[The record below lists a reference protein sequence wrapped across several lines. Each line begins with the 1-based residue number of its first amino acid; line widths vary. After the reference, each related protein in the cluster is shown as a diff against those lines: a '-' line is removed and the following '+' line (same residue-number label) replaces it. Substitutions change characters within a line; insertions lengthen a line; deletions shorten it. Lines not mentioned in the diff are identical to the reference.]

1 MEASEVNSTLILRA
15 DEMGNE
21 LRKLVKEKAEDRAAV
36 LVTMDLMDEAA
47 EAEATLAVYGRGYM
61 LVELCRLMWND
72 PRIGP
77 ALRVLLMS
85 EIEKIKLSDEGK
97 RIEAW
102 RVLLVHGPGAARNA
116 AIPIPGVGCLL
127 VRFGR
132 WAVGQTDSRTGG
144 TIYPREGVGLCYACF
159 WVRSE

>member
-1 MEASEVNSTLILRA
+1 MNTDKDVRPADVSEVNSALILRA

-77 ALRVLLMS
+77 ALRVFLMS
-85 EIEKIKLSDEGK
+85 EIEKIKLSNESK
-97 RIEAW
+97 
-102 RVLLVHGPGAARNA
+102 
-116 AIPIPGVGCLL
+116 
-127 VRFGR
+127 
-132 WAVGQTDSRTGG
+132 
-144 TIYPREGVGLCYACF
+144 
-159 WVRSE
+159 

>member
-1 MEASEVNSTLILRA
+1 MNTDKDVRQVEASEVESALILRA

-72 PRIGP
+72 PRIGV

-85 EIEKIKLSDEGK
+85 EIEKIKLSD
-97 RIEAW
+97 
-102 RVLLVHGPGAARNA
+102 
-116 AIPIPGVGCLL
+116 GCK
-127 VRFGR
+127 
-132 WAVGQTDSRTGG
+132 
-144 TIYPREGVGLCYACF
+144 
-159 WVRSE
+159 

>member
-1 MEASEVNSTLILRA
+1 MNMDKDVRQVEASEVNSTLILRA

-47 EAEATLAVYGRGYM
+47 EAEATLAVYGRGHM
-61 LVELCRLMWND
+61 LVELCRLMWDD

-85 EIEKIKLSDEGK
+85 EIEKIRLSD
-97 RIEAW
+97 
-102 RVLLVHGPGAARNA
+102 
-116 AIPIPGVGCLL
+116 GCK
-127 VRFGR
+127 
-132 WAVGQTDSRTGG
+132 
-144 TIYPREGVGLCYACF
+144 
-159 WVRSE
+159 

>member
-1 MEASEVNSTLILRA
+1 LNTDKDVRQVEASEVNSTLILRA

-72 PRIGP
+72 TRIGP
-77 ALRVLLMS
+77 ALRVFLMS
-85 EIEKIKLSDEGK
+85 EIEKIKLSDENK
-97 RIEAW
+97 
-102 RVLLVHGPGAARNA
+102 
-116 AIPIPGVGCLL
+116 
-127 VRFGR
+127 
-132 WAVGQTDSRTGG
+132 
-144 TIYPREGVGLCYACF
+144 
-159 WVRSE
+159 

>member
-1 MEASEVNSTLILRA
+1 MNTDKDVRQVEASEVESALILRA

-85 EIEKIKLSDEGK
+85 EIEKIKLSDENK
-97 RIEAW
+97 
-102 RVLLVHGPGAARNA
+102 
-116 AIPIPGVGCLL
+116 
-127 VRFGR
+127 
-132 WAVGQTDSRTGG
+132 
-144 TIYPREGVGLCYACF
+144 
-159 WVRSE
+159 

>member
-1 MEASEVNSTLILRA
+1 MRPADVSEVNSTLILRA

-72 PRIGP
+72 PRIGV

-85 EIEKIKLSDEGK
+85 EIEKIKLSNESK
-97 RIEAW
+97 
-102 RVLLVHGPGAARNA
+102 
-116 AIPIPGVGCLL
+116 
-127 VRFGR
+127 
-132 WAVGQTDSRTGG
+132 
-144 TIYPREGVGLCYACF
+144 
-159 WVRSE
+159 

>member
-1 MEASEVNSTLILRA
+1 MNMDKDVRQVEASEVNSTLILRA

-72 PRIGP
+72 TRIGP
-77 ALRVLLMS
+77 ALRVFLMS
-85 EIEKIKLSDEGK
+85 EIEKIKLSDENK
-97 RIEAW
+97 
-102 RVLLVHGPGAARNA
+102 
-116 AIPIPGVGCLL
+116 
-127 VRFGR
+127 
-132 WAVGQTDSRTGG
+132 
-144 TIYPREGVGLCYACF
+144 
-159 WVRSE
+159 